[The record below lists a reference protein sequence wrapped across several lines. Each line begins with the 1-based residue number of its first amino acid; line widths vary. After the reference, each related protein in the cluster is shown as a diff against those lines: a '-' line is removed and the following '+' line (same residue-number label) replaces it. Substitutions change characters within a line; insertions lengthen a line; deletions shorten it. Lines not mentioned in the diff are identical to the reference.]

1 MNVLVLLAV
10 GVGALWLGSHFYG
23 GYVSRR
29 VGLSPDQPTPA
40 RQLNDGRDYV
50 PTRTPVVFA
59 HHFSA
64 IAGAGPIVGPT
75 MALIYGFAPSLLWVL
90 LGGVLIGAVHDFTA
104 LFASLR
110 EGGRSMAQIARRTMG
125 RSGFALFI
133 SFTTVMIVLVT
144 AAFLNLTKTALT
156 SVYPLTALGLD
167 PSQTLLRVEMKDG
180 VMVGRIGGVA
190 STSVLII
197 TGLSPLMGYLL
208 YRRRIATPLA
218 YLLAIV
224 VCVVSV
230 LIGLAHPVTVSPD
243 LWGAILSVYVLVAAA
258 IPVWMVLQPRDF
270 INTQLLY
277 AGLAGLV
284 VALVCGGMRGLQIRL
299 PAVSI
304 AEGNAALGAIWPMMF
319 VTVACGAISGFHS
332 LVSSGTTSKQCES
345 EPAGKRIAF
354 DGMLLESLMA
364 LVVILV
370 VGSTLAHTE
379 YRSLV
384 FPAPG
389 GPKSNPVLAFSLAAG
404 RVLNGGLG
412 FVPTA
417 LGTVFGILMLEGFLV
432 TTLDVAVRLNRYL
445 LEELWGVLFAKPPG
459 FLRQYWFNA
468 GLSVALM
475 LVTAASGAVEQIW
488 PVFASA
494 NQLLAALGL
503 LVVSLWLLNRQTVP
517 WFTMVPAMFMLLTTL
532 GALGILVPKYLSG
545 GKYVLLA
552 AAILLFALALGVV
565 VVASQGWLRWRL
577 ARRPADSPA
586 S

>member
-208 YRRRIATPLA
+208 YRRRIAT
-218 YLLAIV
+218 
-224 VCVVSV
+224 
-230 LIGLAHPVTVSPD
+230 
-243 LWGAILSVYVLVAAA
+243 
-258 IPVWMVLQPRDF
+258 
-270 INTQLLY
+270 
-277 AGLAGLV
+277 
-284 VALVCGGMRGLQIRL
+284 
-299 PAVSI
+299 
-304 AEGNAALGAIWPMMF
+304 
-319 VTVACGAISGFHS
+319 
-332 LVSSGTTSKQCES
+332 
-345 EPAGKRIAF
+345 
-354 DGMLLESLMA
+354 
-364 LVVILV
+364 
-370 VGSTLAHTE
+370 
-379 YRSLV
+379 
-384 FPAPG
+384 
-389 GPKSNPVLAFSLAAG
+389 
-404 RVLNGGLG
+404 
-412 FVPTA
+412 
-417 LGTVFGILMLEGFLV
+417 
-432 TTLDVAVRLNRYL
+432 
-445 LEELWGVLFAKPPG
+445 
-459 FLRQYWFNA
+459 
-468 GLSVALM
+468 
-475 LVTAASGAVEQIW
+475 
-488 PVFASA
+488 
-494 NQLLAALGL
+494 
-503 LVVSLWLLNRQTVP
+503 
-517 WFTMVPAMFMLLTTL
+517 
-532 GALGILVPKYLSG
+532 
-545 GKYVLLA
+545 
-552 AAILLFALALGVV
+552 
-565 VVASQGWLRWRL
+565 
-577 ARRPADSPA
+577 
-586 S
+586 